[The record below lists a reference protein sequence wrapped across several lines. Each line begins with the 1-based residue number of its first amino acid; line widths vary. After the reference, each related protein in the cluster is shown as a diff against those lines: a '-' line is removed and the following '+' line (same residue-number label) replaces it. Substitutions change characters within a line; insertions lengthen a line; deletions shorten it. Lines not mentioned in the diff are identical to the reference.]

1 MPLQYADWGYS
12 MDPIIA
18 GVAGFA
24 AGAAIIKLAE
34 KTGMSKG
41 LTEAEDKRK
50 SLVENANLEAN
61 NIKQKALIDSQKEIE
76 TLRSKFETERNSRQ
90 TELDAAEKRL
100 ITKESK
106 LDRKFESIEQRE
118 KASDRKFKEIDERG
132 IELDKLETKQKQE
145 LQRISKLSEEDA
157 KEQLLKKIENN
168 LEYEHAVKIKEYAQT
183 FKEQAQKKANWL
195 LGEAMQRCSMEYTA
209 EALVSV
215 VTLPSD
221 EMKGRIIGRDG
232 RNIRAFENLTG
243 IDVIVDD
250 TPEAVVLSGFNAI
263 KREIARMTMEK
274 LIQDGR
280 IHPAK
285 IEQLIEQ
292 SQKELFDT
300 IREAGEQA
308 VIDIGIHNIHEKLI
322 IEIGKLRYRTSYGQN
337 VLQHSLEVAKLA
349 GIMANEIG
357 ANAKIARRAGLLHD
371 IGKVSDS
378 EDEGS
383 HAMLGM
389 QLAKKLGEKAEVCNA
404 IGSHHEE
411 MEPSCI
417 ESVLVGLADAL
428 SASRPGARRETI
440 ESYIKRLEELETIAK
455 NFSGVNHAYAIQAGR
470 EIRVLVKPN
479 EVDDAKASK
488 LAHDIVHNI
497 ESELEYPGQVRVV
510 VIRETRAI
518 DIAR

>member
-1 MPLQYADWGYS
+1 ME
-12 MDPIIA
+12 PIIVGISA
-18 GVAGFA
+18 FI
-24 AGAAIIKLAE
+24 AGAAVVKIAE
-34 KTGMSKG
+34 KTGLSRK
-41 LTEAEDKRK
+41 TEEAEEKRK
-50 SLVENANLEAN
+50 SIIENATLEAK
-61 NIKQKALIDSQKEIE
+61 NIKQEALIQSQSEIE
-76 TLRSKFETERNSRQ
+76 SLRSKFEKERDLKQSD
-90 TELDAAEKRL
+90 LDAVDKRL
-100 ITKESK
+100 IAKESK
-106 LDRKFESIEQRE
+106 LDQKFDSIEQRE
-118 KASDRKFKEIDERG
+118 KSCERKTKELDNRV
-132 IELDKLETKQKQE
+132 IELDQIESKQKSE
-145 LQRISKLSEEDA
+145 LERISKLSEEEA
-157 KEQLLKKIENN
+157 KEQLLKKIESN
-168 LEYEHAVKIKEYAQT
+168 LEYEHAVKIKEYAQL
-183 FKEQAQKKANWL
+183 FKEQATKKANWL
-195 LGEAMQRCSMEYTA
+195 LAEAMQRCTMEYTA

-215 VTLPSD
+215 VTLPND

-285 IEQLIEQ
+285 IEQVIEQ

-300 IREAGEQA
+300 IKEAGEQA

-322 IEIGKLRYRTSYGQN
+322 IEIGKLKYRTSYGQN

-349 GIMANEIG
+349 GIMANELG
-357 ANAKIARRAGLLHD
+357 VNVKIARRAGLLHD

-378 EDEGS
+378 EVEGS

-411 MEPSCI
+411 IEASCI

-455 NFSGVNHAYAIQAGR
+455 NFPGVNHAYAIQAGR

-479 EVDDAKASK
+479 EVDDAMSAK
-488 LAHDIVHNI
+488 LAHDIVQNI

-510 VIRETRAI
+510 VIRETRAV
-518 DIAR
+518 DVAR

>member
-1 MPLQYADWGYS
+1 MELS
-12 MDPIIA
+12 IIIGIAAFVA
-18 GVAGFA
+18 GVGIAKF
-24 AGAAIIKLAE
+24 AE
-34 KTGMSKG
+34 KSGMTKS
-41 LTEAEDKRK
+41 LQEAEEKRQ
-50 SLVENANLEAN
+50 SIIENANLEAKS
-61 NIKQKALIDSQKEIE
+61 IKQEALIKSKEEIE
-76 TLRSKFETERNSRQ
+76 SLRNKFEKDRDAKQ
-90 TELDAAEKRL
+90 LDLDAVDKRL
-100 ITKESK
+100 IAREAK
-106 LDRKFESIEQRE
+106 LDKKFESLEQRE
-118 KASDRKFKEIDERG
+118 KNNDRLSKELDNRS
-132 IELDKLETKQKQE
+132 IELDKVEARQKQE
-145 LQRISKLSEEDA
+145 LEKISKLSQEEA
-157 KEQLLKKIENN
+157 KEQLLKRIESN
-168 LEYEHAVKIKEYAQT
+168 LEYEHAVKIKEYTQS

-195 LGEAMQRCSMEYTA
+195 LAEAMQRCSMEYTA

-215 VTLPSD
+215 VALPND

-250 TPEAVVLSGFNAI
+250 TPEAVVLSGFNSI

-285 IEQLIEQ
+285 IEQVIEQ

-300 IREAGEQA
+300 IKETGEQA

-322 IEIGKLRYRTSYGQN
+322 MEIGKLRYRTSYGQN
-337 VLQHSLEVAKLA
+337 VLQHSIEVAKLA

-357 ANAKIARRAGLLHD
+357 ANSKIARRAGLLHD

-411 MEPSCI
+411 LEPSCI

-479 EVDDAKASK
+479 EVDDAKAAK

-518 DIAR
+518 DVAR